1 MYVIRDNELCRF
13 VNEKVNAIIKNYCV
27 WKTEDGKILLPIGTP
42 GDECVEIYDEEKE
55 IK

>member
-1 MYVIRDNELCRF
+1 MYKIRDKELCRF
-13 VNEKVNAIIKNYCV
+13 VNEKINAIIKDYFV

-42 GDECVEIYDEEKE
+42 ENEWVEIYDNEKE